1 MTQANG
7 QSQGLKVVLEEM
19 GVGVAVG
26 VQAKGCDPILTML
39 AGASLEEALA
49 RVPELVAVARERWA
63 QSPKMPT
70 YQRPP
75 EAAKPATP
83 ASSTPRATTPAA
95 SKPKQPEVVRPQL
108 M

>member
-1 MTQANG
+1 MSQENG
-7 QSQGLKVVLEEM
+7 QRQGMKVVLEEM

-26 VQAKGCDPILTML
+26 VQAKGCDPVLTML

-49 RVPELVAVARERWA
+49 RVPELVAAARERWA

-75 EAAKPATP
+75 EAAKPAAPSPRPTTVTP
-83 ASSTPRATTPAA
+83 
-95 SKPKQPEVVRPQL
+95 SKAKGPEVVRPQL